1 MFQMYQ
7 GYELAS
13 IKGVDNWQVQILSG
27 GKLITTTMLF
37 ADEDSALAE
46 AKRVV
51 DGFGVSDNRPPCKR
65 LLHQIRT
72 IIATPSTG
80 IAANAMLARSRTAYQ
95 RKRNYFFFFLL

>member
-7 GYELAS
+7 GYELVS

-37 ADEDSALAE
+37 ADEDSAAAE

-51 DGFGVSDNRPPCKR
+51 DGFWGVGQSAPMQTPPSSNSHNNRD
-65 LLHQIRT
+65 T
-72 IIATPSTG
+72 
-80 IAANAMLARSRTAYQ
+80 
-95 RKRNYFFFFLL
+95 